1 MNRSLLTPRLTPPGG
16 SQPNASSIASASQ
29 SSIPGRTWEY
39 VSSVIEMVAWPK
51 SSCTNLTWTPR
62 ESRIVAHV
70 CRRSWKQIG
79 GNPARSRGLLSG
91 PSVSR

>member
-51 SSCTNLTWTPR
+51 SSCTSLTWTPR

-70 CRRSWKQIG
+70 CLYGRSLYSPECGKKANMG
-79 GNPARSRGLLSG
+79 RFR
-91 PSVSR
+91 